1 MEVSIVTNYGWRDNM
16 QIVEKK
22 TTYDYPKGND
32 VVVVERRSYEITL
45 YSAAGHLDTAS
56 SKGNSIDQMI

>member
-1 MEVSIVTNYGWRDNM
+1 M
-16 QIVEKK
+16 EKK

-32 VVVVERRSYEITL
+32 VVTVERRTYEVTL
-45 YSAAGHLDTAS
+45 YGSAGQLKTSS

>member
-1 MEVSIVTNYGWRDNM
+1 MEISIVTNYGWRDNM
-16 QIVEKK
+16 QVVEKK

-32 VVVVERRSYEITL
+32 VVTVERRTYEVTL
-45 YSAAGHLDTAS
+45 YGSAGQLKTSS